1 MRYIP
6 VLIALGVLAATVAVV
21 SFDRPGMLIADHTV
35 TAPQFSPELEAVPA
49 PL

>member
-6 VLIALGVLAATVAVV
+6 ALIALGVLAATIAVV

-35 TAPQFSPELEAVPA
+35 TAPRFSPEPEVVPE